1 METTKFKIL
10 VIDDAISHRSL
21 IKTTLETFPEVGV
34 VDTVPNGEIGVRK
47 MSLSPA
53 DLVFVDLEMQG
64 LSGAETARAILRDFP
79 KAYVVVMGEMQ
90 QTQVEITMRVKEI
103 GARDGLLKKDLA
115 PAVEKV
121 FRQFLKKQDGA
132 DTMPSVRPSVDSSAL
147 ERLSQMSRSAEAAAE
162 AGKQPPTG
170 RVPLIKTQ
178 KIDVVA
184 IGVSTG
190 GPVALGEVIPYLP
203 QDLGVPVVLVQHMP
217 PNFTGSL
224 AETLARKSKLVVK
237 EAEEGEAVE
246 AGKVLIAPG
255 GKHMIIK
262 PAPKGSAQRFVV
274 EFNMDPPENSCR
286 PAVDV
291 LFRSVANCY
300 NGNML
305 AVIMTGMGSDGKEG
319 VKYMKQ
325 FGCICL
331 SQSADTCVVYGM
343 PLAVDESGLSDE
355 SVPLTKLAERITAIV
370 RRPGARL

>member
-1 METTKFKIL
+1 METTKLKIL

>member
-21 IKTTLETFPEVGV
+21 IKTTLESFPEVGV

-53 DLVFVDLEMQG
+53 DVVFVDLEMQG

-115 PAVEKV
+115 PTVEKV
-121 FRQFLKKQDGA
+121 FRQFLKKQDGME
-132 DTMPSVRPSVDSSAL
+132 TSPSMRTSVDSSAL
-147 ERLSQMSRSAEAAAE
+147 ERLSQMSRSAEAAE
-162 AGKQPPTG
+162 ASKQPPTG

-300 NGNML
+300 NGNIL

>member
-21 IKTTLETFPEVGV
+21 IKTTLESFPEVGV

-53 DLVFVDLEMQG
+53 DVVFVDLEMQG

-115 PAVEKV
+115 PTVEKV
-121 FRQFLKKQDGA
+121 FRQFLKKQDGME
-132 DTMPSVRPSVDSSAL
+132 TSPSMRASVDSSAL

-162 AGKQPPTG
+162 ASKQPPTG
-170 RVPLIKTQ
+170 RIPLIKTQ

-237 EAEEGEAVE
+237 EAEEGETVE